1 MCSLKAMDRVIC
13 GDVGF
18 GKTEVI
24 LRAAFVAINNDKQV
38 VVIVTTTVLAKQH
51 YDTFT
56 KRFINYDTKIEL
68 MTRAVSQKEKLD
80 VKNNL
85 LNSKTNIVIGT
96 QHC

>member
-1 MCSLKAMDRVIC
+1 MDRVIC

-38 VVIVTTTVLAKQH
+38 VVIVPTTVLAKQH

-80 VKNNL
+80 VKNIGEPDNV
-85 LNSKTNIVIGT
+85 IVR
-96 QHC
+96 